1 MPGRR
6 ARRQPLNFAL
16 RQGRSA
22 STTATATG
30 PPTAER
36 RAHVQV
42 LRTLGIVGTNQ
53 TITAAEMKAFDDVF
67 AAPIPLAVLTAIA
80 TLVDRQLPTSL
91 LSPTPAGAPIAA

>member
-1 MPGRR
+1 
-6 ARRQPLNFAL
+6 
-16 RQGRSA
+16 
-22 STTATATG
+22 
-30 PPTAER
+30 
-36 RAHVQV
+36 
-42 LRTLGIVGTNQ
+42 VGTNQ